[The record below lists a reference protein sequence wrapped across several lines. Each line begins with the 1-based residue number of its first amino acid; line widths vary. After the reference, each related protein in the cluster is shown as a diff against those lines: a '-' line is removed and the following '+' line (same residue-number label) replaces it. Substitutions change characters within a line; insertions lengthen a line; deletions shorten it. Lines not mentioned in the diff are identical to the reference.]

1 MKTTLKRLL
10 AAVMLT
16 TTVSVAFA
24 ESYNVD
30 SVDGTVKISIS
41 LQGGGTAKLPSAA
54 FPLPGILKQHLS
66 LNADHTMVGS
76 IYNINTVDG
85 IEQPPFELFSLS
97 GVWYRPEGSKVI
109 YYAIDGDP
117 TKGMASDGTWGALF
131 DPNKATV
138 LALPDFMPLLFG
150 KKVASISPIYPTV
163 MLKTGIIKLKLAGNE
178 IKSATTNMIITGR
191 AMTSYCKMDK
201 AADPTCSIPNGV
213 KDASFGFSAIT
224 KSTVTPIPDPT

>member
-1 MKTTLKRLL
+1 MT
-10 AAVMLT
+10 
-16 TTVSVAFA
+16 
-24 ESYNVD
+24 
-30 SVDGTVKISIS
+30 
-41 LQGGGTAKLPSAA
+41 
-54 FPLPGILKQHLS
+54 
-66 LNADHTMVGS
+66 GS
-76 IYNINTVDG
+76 IYFFDG
-85 IEQPPFELFSLS
+85 VSKTDLFTLS
-97 GVWYRPEGSKVI
+97 GSWYRPAGSKVI
-109 YYAIDGDP
+109 YYALDGDP
-117 TKGMASDGTWGALF
+117 TKGEASDGAWGTLF
-131 DPNKATV
+131 DPAR
-138 LALPDFMPLLFG
+138 AAIPDMNLQGFMPVLFS

>member
-1 MKTTLKRLL
+1 MKTTLKRLF
-10 AAVMLT
+10 AAVLLT
-16 TTVSVAFA
+16 TTVPVAFA

-54 FPLPGILKQHLS
+54 FPLPGTLKQHLT

-76 IYNINTVDG
+76 IYNVDG
-85 IEQPPFELFSLS
+85 AAPPFQLFSLS

-131 DPNKATV
+131 DPAKATV
-138 LALPDFMPLLFG
+138 LALPDFMPVLFS
-150 KKVASISPIYPTV
+150 KKVTSISPIYPTV
-163 MLKTGIIKLKLAGNE
+163 MLKTGIIKLKLAGDE
-178 IKSATTNMIITGR
+178 IKSATTNMTISGR
-191 AMTSYCKMDK
+191 AMVSYCKMDK
-201 AADPTCSIPNGV
+201 AAEPTCSIPNGV